1 MTYIT
6 GAALRFSGAQRA
18 ARGVVTLAASLT
30 LAACGMFDTDINNPN
45 AVVEESLSDPAAA
58 KPLVN
63 GLGATV
69 SRSINQIAGTIG
81 AVSDELTWAGSRE
94 AWNLLDG
101 GDINDPV
108 NEYTD
113 GQYPYLSEA
122 RWLGDYSVTQLEK
135 LNTENKLRDRVDLA
149 RAYTYSGLAYLLIA
163 ENYEDFVVSSDRQ
176 ANGDPVGEANILT
189 MFDKAVSLFD
199 KGVTLSTTLNNAEW
213 RRNAT
218 GLRARA
224 KFSKAVRAKFGTA
237 RQRPAASNALVNDA
251 GASADALAALSV
263 MPSGY
268 RMRFTASAQNNGG
281 YFATGFEISQRLEI
295 RAGDEYVNTNTARTR
310 PLDGI
315 AGIKLVDPVTGQPD
329 AVLARAID
337 ECCRQTSSQFIPTTL
352 TSEVE
357 MQLILAEAALAANNM
372 TEFNTR
378 INAVRSVNGLA
389 PYAGTPAAQAVLI
402 HARRTNLYLQGR
414 RLMDHYRF
422 NTPDPRWLPV
432 QTTFRKTCFF
442 PISYNERL
450 QNPKAPQP
458 AVNRSAACS

>member
-1 MTYIT
+1 MHMTNT
-6 GAALRFSGAQRA
+6 MSGAFRVPGAHRA
-18 ARGVVTLAASLT
+18 GRGVLALVASLS
-30 LAACGMFDTDINNPN
+30 LGACGLFDTDVSNPN
-45 AVVEESLSDPAAA
+45 AVVEENLSDPAAA
-58 KPLVN
+58 TPLVN

-69 SRSINQIAGTIG
+69 SRSLNQIAGTIG

-94 AWNLLDG
+94 AWNTLDN

-122 RWLGDYSVTQLEK
+122 RWLGDYAVTQLEA
-135 LNTENKLRDRVDLA
+135 LDQDSKLRSRVDLA
-149 RAYTYSGLAYLLIA
+149 RAYVYAGLAYLLIA

-176 ANGDPVGEANILT
+176 ENGDPVGEANMPT
-189 MFDKAVSLFD
+189 MFDKAISLFD

-224 KFSKAVRAKFGTA
+224 KFSKAARAKLVNKN
-237 RQRPAASNALVNDA
+237 RPANGLVNDA
-251 GASADALAALSV
+251 GANADATAALAI
-263 MPSGY
+263 MPAGY
-268 RMRFTASAQNNGG
+268 RLRFTASAQNNGG

-295 RAGDEYVNTNTARTR
+295 RAGDLYINTNAARTR

-315 AGIKLVDPVTGQPD
+315 AGIKLVDPVSGNPD
-329 AVLARAID
+329 PQLARAID
-337 ECCRQTSSQFIPTTL
+337 ECCRQTSSQFIPTTAV
-352 TSEVE
+352 SDAE
-357 MQLILAEAALAANNM
+357 MQLILAEAALAGNNM
-372 TEFNTR
+372 TEFTAR
-378 INAVRSVNGLA
+378 INNVRSANGVPA
-389 PYAGTPAAQAVLI
+389 WNGTPSAQDVLI
-402 HARRTNLYLQGR
+402 HARRVNMYLQGR
-414 RLMDHYRF
+414 RLLDHYRF
-422 NTPDPRWLPV
+422 NQPDPRWLPA

-458 AVNRSAACS
+458 AVDRSAACS

>member
-1 MTYIT
+1 MRMTSFT
-6 GAALRFSGAQRA
+6 GGAFRVSGAHRA
-18 ARGVVTLAASLT
+18 ARGVMTLAASLT
-30 LAACGMFDTDINNPN
+30 LGACGMFDTDINNPN
-45 AVVEESLSDPAAA
+45 AVVEENLADPAAA
-58 KPLVN
+58 TPLVN

-69 SRSINQIAGTIG
+69 SRSLNQIAGTIG

-94 AWNLLDG
+94 AWNTLDN

-122 RWLGDYSVTQLEK
+122 RWLGDYAVTQLEALDK
-135 LNTENKLRDRVDLA
+135 DSKLRNRVDLA
-149 RAYTYSGLAYLLIA
+149 RAYTYSGFAYLLIA

-176 ANGDPVGEANILT
+176 ANGDPVGEANMPT
-189 MFDKAVSLFD
+189 MFDKAISLFD
-199 KGVTLSTTLNNAEW
+199 KAVTLSTTLNNAEW

-237 RQRPAASNALVNDA
+237 RARPANGLVNDA
-251 GASADALAALSV
+251 GASADAAAALAL
-263 MPSGY
+263 MPAGY
-268 RMRFTASAQNNGG
+268 RMRFTATAQNNGG

-295 RAGDEYVNTNTARTR
+295 RAGDEYINTNTARTR
-310 PLDGI
+310 PLDGV

-329 AVLARAID
+329 AVLGRAID
-337 ECCRQTSSQFIPTTL
+337 ECCRQSSSQFIPTTAI
-352 TSEVE
+352 SEVE
-357 MQLILAEAALAANNM
+357 MNLILAEAALASGNNA
-372 TEFNTR
+372 EFTTR
-378 INAVRSVNGLA
+378 INAVRSANGLA
-389 PYAGTPAAQAVLI
+389 PYAGTPAAQTVLI

-458 AVNRSAACS
+458 AVNRSAACA